1 MNEDDLYA
9 YYNDELESLENRKIR
24 SCGKE
29 WRWRRRRWR
38 KRRCMKYINNFENVF
53 EQDLVR
59 IYELTTKVLVVD
71 CPSQMTLIFIVIH

>member
-1 MNEDDLYA
+1 MAEVEKRIKEHDLYA
-9 YYNDELESLENRKIR
+9 YYNDNLESLEKRKIR

-38 KRRCMKYINNFENVF
+38 KRRCRRYIDKFENVF

-59 IYELTTKVLVVD
+59 IYELTTKVT
-71 CPSQMTLIFIVIH
+71 CS